1 MAADLSKVL
10 FLMSVVENGL
20 RFFSLCKKWQNNLQ
34 VYKLKPQSHI
44 STDQHGSPGKCRIP
58 PDPAGSRFGI
68 IRADFGVVERRRS
81 SNERHAGGKTAATRT
96 NPAKHGQTRSN
107 TVSTRRLH
115 GWPRTVPNSHG
126 RATDQHGRDT
136 DSPEWTRTNTA
147 CTRTIPD
154 VAIFPERN
162 GRTREF
168 WTSQNCRVGLP
179 EPQRP
184 SRTFQDHQG

>member
-1 MAADLSKVL
+1 MSNWTPVAWQSAHFISNNSMVIAQAETMAADLSKVL

-44 STDQHGSPGKCRIP
+44 GTDQHGSPGNCRIP

-96 NPAKHGQTRSN
+96 NPAKRGATRYQHGAYTDD
-107 TVSTRRLH
+107 
-115 GWPRTVPNSHG
+115 SHG
-126 RATDQHGRDT
+126 RATG
-136 DSPEWTRTNTA
+136 
-147 CTRTIPD
+147 
-154 VAIFPERN
+154 
-162 GRTREF
+162 
-168 WTSQNCRVGLP
+168 
-179 EPQRP
+179 
-184 SRTFQDHQG
+184 